1 MWTSNSQNRVFLV
14 FLLTMTATIQNNQ
27 SLPVSKVPFLKSI
40 RTCILKHRLIS
51 TYSWQGNW
59 HPWHPKRPHHQT
71 LRIDRCRKLNVRVKS
86 MKSHILSLSPIW
98 FILASVYYL
107 KWFLL
112 IVASLYLPFHSLQR
126 YLKDQNWDLN
136 EAHADGVM
144 IGHSGVALS

>member
-1 MWTSNSQNRVFLV
+1 MWTSQSKRGSFWSPHLQYI
-14 FLLTMTATIQNNQ
+14 IQY
-27 SLPVSKVPFLKSI
+27 LPVSKVPFLKSI
-40 RTCILKHRLIS
+40 RTWACILKHRLIS
-51 TYSWQGNW
+51 TYAWHGNW
-59 HPWHPKRPHHQT
+59 HHWHPNRPHQPPTPHNRQ
-71 LRIDRCRKLNVRVKS
+71 KVNVRVKS

-144 IGHSGVALS
+144 IGHPTVALS